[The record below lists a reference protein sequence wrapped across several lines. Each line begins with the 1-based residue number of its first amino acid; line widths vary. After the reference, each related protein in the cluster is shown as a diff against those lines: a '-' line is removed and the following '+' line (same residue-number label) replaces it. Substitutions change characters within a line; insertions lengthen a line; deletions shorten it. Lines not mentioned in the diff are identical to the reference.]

1 MKSRLIS
8 RVQMLLIASC
18 IFITTFSNVSLA
30 QNVRVTIDMT
40 DVRMETVMDAIE
52 EQTSYLF
59 TVDEDVNLELRVSVK
74 VNDAPLSSALD
85 QMVKG
90 TDLAWRLNEKRTIIL
105 ARQSAPQSR
114 SVSGMV
120 IDQSGLAVP
129 GVSVYI
135 KGTDIGTVTDL
146 DGKFSLEVP
155 GENLGGQL
163 EFNSLGYGI
172 VTVLIGLCIIT
183 RN

>member
-18 IFITTFSNVSLA
+18 IFITTFFNVSLA

-74 VNDAPLSSALD
+74 V
-85 QMVKG
+85 
-90 TDLAWRLNEKRTIIL
+90 
-105 ARQSAPQSR
+105 
-114 SVSGMV
+114 
-120 IDQSGLAVP
+120 
-129 GVSVYI
+129 
-135 KGTDIGTVTDL
+135 
-146 DGKFSLEVP
+146 
-155 GENLGGQL
+155 
-163 EFNSLGYGI
+163 
-172 VTVLIGLCIIT
+172 T
-183 RN
+183 RHDR